1 MTEGEKRPPLLGPDE
16 VAARLA
22 GELASWQA
30 VEVEGKGWCL
40 EREARFADFVEAFS
54 FMAAVALEAEKRN
67 HHPDW
72 SNVYNRVHIQ
82 LTTHDAGGITEKDL
96 GLAEAIERAIR
107 S

>member
-1 MTEGEKRPPLLGPDE
+1 MTDSDNRASPLRPDE
-16 VAARLA
+16 VATLLA
-22 GELASWQA
+22 GALASWRA
-30 VEVEGKGWCL
+30 VEVEGTGWCL

-96 GLAEAIERAIR
+96 DLAEAIERAIR